1 MFLHKFDKYILK
13 YTNKYCRNFWVD
25 KLMSLIT
32 HLGDLGF
39 IWFVTAAVL
48 ITKRDYKRFG
58 IMLIFAMV
66 LTTIL
71 GEGILKNLIRRL
83 RPCTEALASKLL
95 ISKPITYSFPSGHT
109 ASSFAAALI
118 LAKISMVFGIT
129 AFCMASLIS
138 YSRVY
143 LHVHY
148 PTDIVGG
155 IVLGTICSDV
165 VIYIF
170 NHGIINFA

>member
-1 MFLHKFDKYILK
+1 
-13 YTNKYCRNFWVD
+13 
-25 KLMSLIT
+25 MSFIT

-39 IWFVTAAVL
+39 IWIATAAIL
-48 ITKRDYKRFG
+48 IAKRDNKKYG
-58 IMLIFAMV
+58 LMLLCAII

-109 ASSFAAALI
+109 ASSFAAAII
-118 LAKISMVFGIT
+118 LAKISKVFGIS

-143 LHVHY
+143 LRVHY

-155 IVLGTICSDV
+155 IILGVICSDV
-165 VIYIF
+165 VMYVF
-170 NHGIINFA
+170 NQGIINFC